1 MTQKVDR
8 TFRDIR
14 NINDASSSVRRNIAF
29 SKEMD
34 GDGFRSRRRDAT
46 RRDAV
51 DIELWFAFKK
61 DLGLLDLEQI
71 NLFSWYLTL
80 TE

>member
-1 MTQKVDR
+1 MMRLALYAGISRFLKKWMATVSDR
-8 TFRDIR
+8 DDET
-14 NINDASSSVRRNIAF
+14 
-29 SKEMD
+29 
-34 GDGFRSRRRDAT
+34 RRDET

-71 NLFSWYLTL
+71 YLFPWYLTL